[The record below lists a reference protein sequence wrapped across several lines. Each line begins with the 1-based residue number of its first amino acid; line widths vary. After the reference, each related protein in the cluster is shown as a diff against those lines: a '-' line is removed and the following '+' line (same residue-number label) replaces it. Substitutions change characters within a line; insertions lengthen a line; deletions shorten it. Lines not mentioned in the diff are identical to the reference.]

1 MTALATAIVLLV
13 FGPPLIIGLALLV
26 LLGIGV
32 FSDGPQAV
40 RKTFRCPLRA
50 RRVTAEFV
58 VPVGAA
64 RPCSV
69 VSCTAFK
76 DPNRITCAKP
86 CLGLAEVYW
95 TPPRGVFARWALT
108 SGGLVGP
115 NGGEGSSPE
124 TVRAAA

>member
-1 MTALATAIVLLV
+1 MRAMTALATAIVLLV
-13 FGPPLIIGLALLV
+13 FGPPLIIGLVLLA

-40 RKTFRCPLRA
+40 KKTFRCPLRA

-58 VPVGAA
+58 VPAGAA

-76 DPNRITCAKP
+76 DPKQSLAPNRA
-86 CLGLAEVYW
+86 LAG
-95 TPPRGVFARWALT
+95 PRSTGPHPGECSR
-108 SGGLVGP
+108 GG
-115 NGGEGSSPE
+115 
-124 TVRAAA
+124 R